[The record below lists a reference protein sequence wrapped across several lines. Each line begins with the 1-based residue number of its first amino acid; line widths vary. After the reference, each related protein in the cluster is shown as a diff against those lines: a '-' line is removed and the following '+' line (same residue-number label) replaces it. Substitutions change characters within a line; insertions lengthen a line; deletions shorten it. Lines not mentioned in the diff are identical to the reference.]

1 MLSDLVRGYLV
12 VAMMMDELNLPPSDD
27 KLNATFGMVLS
38 SLAVV
43 TAIIWGFV
51 LNSPLWVMLLNAL
64 LGVCIFLPLGIWIQ
78 KLFDSALVAVIVK
91 RRIERELKLLEEFEK
106 QQEAE
111 QEEASSGAS
120 NVGEDEGIAIAA
132 PVILDEQPPP
142 PPGTAAAMAGE
153 PPPLPKRRRT
163 KRSAPKQAPS
173 FEAQEPPEG

>member
-1 MLSDLVRGYLV
+1 
-12 VAMMMDELNLPPSDD
+12 MMMDELNLPPSDD

-38 SLAVV
+38 SLAVL

-51 LNSPLWVMLLNAL
+51 LHSPLWVMLVNAL

-78 KLFDSALVAVIVK
+78 KLFDSALVAVIIK

-106 QQEAE
+106 QQEGEDNEGSPVGAP
-111 QEEASSGAS
+111 EASE
-120 NVGEDEGIAIAA
+120 EDPLSMAA

-142 PPGTAAAMAGE
+142 PPGAAAMAGE

-163 KRSAPKQAPS
+163 KRSTPKQTDS
-173 FEAQEPPEG
+173 FNPEAQPG